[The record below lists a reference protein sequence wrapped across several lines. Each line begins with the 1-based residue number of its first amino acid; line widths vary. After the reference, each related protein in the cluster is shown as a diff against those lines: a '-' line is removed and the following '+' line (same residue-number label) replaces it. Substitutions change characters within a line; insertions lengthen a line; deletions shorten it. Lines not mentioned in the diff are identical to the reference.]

1 MTILVIIYNIASFL
15 LLIGV
20 AVGVI
25 SFRRKIAKLNFGER
39 ISVIMV
45 LIGVFIPYV
54 ISFITEFFLPHAH

>member
-20 AVGVI
+20 AVRVI

-45 LIGVFIPYV
+45 LIGIFIPYV